1 MLMSDPG
8 VIRKLR
14 ARVDRWWVILATL
27 TISSAFQQVNA
38 AALNR
43 SEQTIANFSF
53 ASQLGS
59 GIYSVNGR
67 TIQIYRLPISWDY
80 RQPSET
86 QSGISLLMPLTLG
99 FYDFNLEDVLQTQLP
114 RSIDTLSFV
123 PGVEFTRVLHKDW
136 LASAFVQA
144 GIAKERTSTA
154 DAWTYAGGLGADR
167 RVELHAFQVHYHAQ
181 LLYAAALFKD
191 RRDDSMLRLSTGI
204 EARHLLPRSIR
215 GEPLDYGLYV
225 LNEWYLRRP
234 DPPLASLG
242 APITAVQWELG
253 ITLGSARPVH
263 VWKIPLPRLGIGYR
277 FGDSLSVIRLVFGA
291 PF

>member
-1 MLMSDPG
+1 MLMLNDRVNRPANG
-8 VIRKLR
+8 RLA
-14 ARVDRWWVILATL
+14 ARLAFVLLTL
-27 TISSAFQQVNA
+27 QA
-38 AALNR
+38 AAGAHGEALSR

-67 TIQIYRLPISWDY
+67 TIQIYRLPLSWDH
-80 RQPSET
+80 REPGPSQT
-86 QSGISLLMPLTLG
+86 GIRFLMPLTLG

-123 PGVEFTRVLHKDW
+123 PGVEFSRIVHKDW
-136 LASAFVQA
+136 LASAFVQG

-154 DAWTYAGGLGADR
+154 DAYTYAFGLGADR
-167 RVELHAFQVHYHAQ
+167 RWDFAPFRMHFNSQ

-191 RRDDSMLRLSTGI
+191 RPDDSMVRWSNAL
-204 EARHLLPRSIR
+204 EARAPFRRSVR
-215 GEPLDYGLYV
+215 GVPLDYGLYA

-234 DPPLASLG
+234 DPPLATIG

-253 ITLGSARPVH
+253 VTVGAAKPVH
-263 VWKIPLPRLGIGYR
+263 LWKIPLPRLGIGYR
-277 FGDSLSVIRLVFGA
+277 FGDSLSVVRIVFGA